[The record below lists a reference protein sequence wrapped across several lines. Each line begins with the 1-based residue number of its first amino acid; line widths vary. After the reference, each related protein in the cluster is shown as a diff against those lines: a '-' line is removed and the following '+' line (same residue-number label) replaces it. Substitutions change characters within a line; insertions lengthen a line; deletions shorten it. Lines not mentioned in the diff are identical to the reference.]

1 MKRAELLVAVV
12 VMLFVVYQPNVF
24 AEMSFGP
31 TAFTILGVTL
41 LILANRLRHKIK
53 KT

>member
-12 VMLFVVYQPNVF
+12 LMLLLVSQPSVLSFLSTGPAVF
-24 AEMSFGP
+24 TLFGVSL
-31 TAFTILGVTL
+31 F
-41 LILANRLRHKIK
+41 ILANRLRSRTK